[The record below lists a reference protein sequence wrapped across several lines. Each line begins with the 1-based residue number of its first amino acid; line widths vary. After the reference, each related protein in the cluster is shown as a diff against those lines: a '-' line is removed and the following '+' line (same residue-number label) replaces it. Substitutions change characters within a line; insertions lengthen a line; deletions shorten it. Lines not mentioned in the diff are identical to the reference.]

1 MPTRSTWQDVM
12 ITPDNGV
19 NRSNRSRPEKNMGE
33 ERMRARRIMASSSS
47 PAPPS
52 KRASNMAPPPPSP
65 PWEVVLLLAQTLD
78 PKTLAKAC
86 CVSKSWY
93 SAMSSD
99 RLWRPICLS
108 HYPSSLHL
116 VATDPALSARRL
128 FALLRASSQ
137 RRHRNPS
144 IPRISLRHL
153 IFAVDIFQRDAP
165 VLSLAKPGEELCGHH
180 GGVFRFEA
188 AVNDGDASLE
198 VGEVVKIGWTVVM
211 KGWRGA
217 FAMMDRVGKGRA
229 VGGDGL
235 WFSEGLPS
243 PGCCSAS
250 MGGGLEA
257 ELGLEFSDD
266 GDGDEEAGRR
276 RVARMSMGLM
286 SIADWRYVGVDDGLL
301 YLQHFLLP
309 NNI

>member
-1 MPTRSTWQDVM
+1 MP
-12 ITPDNGV
+12 P
-19 NRSNRSRPEKNMGE
+19 
-33 ERMRARRIMASSSS
+33 
-47 PAPPS
+47 
-52 KRASNMAPPPPSP
+52 P
-65 PWEVVLLLAQTLD
+65 PWEVLLLVAQLLD
-78 PKTLAKAC
+78 PKTLATAS
-86 CVSKSWY
+86 CVSKPWS

-99 RLWRPICLS
+99 HLWKPICLS

-116 VATDPALSARRL
+116 ITTNPSLSARHL
-128 FALLRASSQ
+128 FALLRSSSQ
-137 RRHRNPS
+137 RRRRNPS

-153 IFAVDIFQRDAP
+153 IFAIDVFQRDVP
-165 VLSLAKPGEELCGHH
+165 VLSLAKPGEELLRSDH

-188 AVNDGDASLE
+188 AVNDGSDAILE

-217 FAMMDRVGKGRA
+217 FRMMDRVGKGRA
-229 VGGDGL
+229 AGGRGL
-235 WFSEGLPS
+235 WFSEELPR

-257 ELGLEFSDD
+257 ELGLELCDD
-266 GDGDEEAGRR
+266 RVGDEEGRR
-276 RVARMSMGLM
+276 RVGRMSLGLM